1 MRELENRGRLR
12 WRSTKHWEAQRRV
25 RDLVVHTF
33 IQCTYDT
40 DTVIISA
47 FLLTVLSLSVY
58 GELKIRTT
66 VVPTMVESRIPNS
79 RTMVTQ
85 EARGR
90 GALPAGKHV
99 AETHGGASDA
109 VWLTSRRESEK
120 R

>member
-1 MRELENRGRLR
+1 MCAGPRCSHLYPVYN
-12 WRSTKHWEAQRRV
+12 A
-25 RDLVVHTF
+25 
-33 IQCTYDT
+33 DT
-40 DTVIISA
+40 AIISA

-58 GELKIRTT
+58 GELKIRTA
-66 VVPTMVESRIPNS
+66 VVPMVESRIPNS